1 MHTFRCGKRTS
12 GGKRVS
18 DHSADPASPCGFA
31 TQQQVELQQIAA
43 ARAGTLLSPSQ
54 DPRDPLHMGLLGLAC
69 SGGGIRSATF
79 NLGVLQGLARLG
91 LLRRLDYL
99 STVSGGGYIGSWL
112 SAWVYRA
119 KGGILE
125 VERHLSQGHSGPRA
139 TPADGSA
146 AGASAAEPAAVKWLR
161 RYSNYLT
168 PRLGLLGADTLTAVS
183 IYLRNLLLNQTI
195 LVSLTA
201 VLLLVPWL
209 VILAP
214 HLVSQ
219 FMGAK
224 DIATAGAG
232 AAVPLTLLLFI
243 ALLCAGGG
251 MALAGYQSA
260 WQAGERPALAS
271 FATRSRWVVGLLVM
285 AAFILGW
292 MLPAVKDLSWLWSWS
307 GLLLAFLSL
316 LGGFALGWLKV
327 WRSSD
332 SAQNPLDPA
341 PNSSNPGTNSS
352 DSATNRIRL
361 PTLAS
366 LIGGLAGATLLI
378 ALVWVLVQN
387 LPERV
392 GFSMRLHLL
401 VWGPPLVTLILLLAL
416 TLFLGLAGRAFRDP
430 LREWWGRIGAYQ
442 LHLAL
447 VWLVVSAA
455 TVYGPYAVLY
465 LGNWVQALGGLWGL
479 ITLAG
484 VWAAKSPSTGGR
496 DGSVYLELLAK
507 FAPYLFGIGLLIL
520 VAFGLYHGLER
531 MTGDNLGAL
540 VCTDQSHPAGE
551 RPAYRVQGSVVS
563 QDQKSQ
569 PEPEP
574 QTQPE
579 PQTKTKTVTA
589 TLVELSP
596 RACCKFDDYA
606 AGIEV
611 ALDSL
616 GWQPIVALVL
626 LLVSIGLLTWRVDIN
641 VFSLH
646 MFYRNRLERCYLG
659 ASQGANRSPD
669 PFTNL
674 CSSDAPRLRDLAR
687 SAASGHPQRPL
698 HIINTALNLTNTRNL
713 AWQERKAASFTF
725 TPWYCG
731 YELDP
736 KYPAYQP
743 TEEYVQCPLG
753 WGQPG
758 WISLGLPLTISG
770 AAASPNAGYH
780 TNPVVAFLLTVFNV
794 RLGWWLQNPRYGH
807 VWRKPGPFFSLK
819 PLVQELLG
827 SANEESNFLYLS
839 DGGHFENLGIY
850 ELVRRRCRY
859 IIACD
864 AGCDPD
870 YRFEDLGNAIRKIR
884 VDLGVDIRIDVQ
896 GLIPDPQTKHSR
908 VHCAVGTIPYR
919 DAQGRGARGYLLYL
933 KASLT
938 GDEPADVRQYQAA
951 HGDFPHQSTADQ
963 WFSESQFESY
973 RTLGLHALTEAI
985 EEAARRATATPTGV
999 GCGSPDKNDPA
1010 PGNRH
1015 RCNLEELFAELYEHW
1030 YPPARAQAGAFSRHG
1045 ETLDGLFARIRSDPY
1060 LRFLDAQVYPAWPS
1074 LTARVPEYERPDCCL
1089 GLPDGYQEIR
1099 AGFYLCNALFQ
1110 LMENV
1115 YLDLNLEEEWD
1126 HPDNRGW
1133 MNYFRHWSWSAMVRY
1148 SWAISAPTYGARF
1161 QKFCAHRLG
1170 MEVGQVLCA
1179 KPIPVAALDKVD
1191 LDKVAAAAQSLL
1203 NPIEI
1208 GLVRTLAGAPDLK
1221 GTSLEVLPLRLAV
1234 PNPLLPQAREA
1245 TALYTFAFAL
1255 VQRLPAQGTLTH
1267 HELVYYR
1274 VQNHLRRTNL
1284 GRAGLVQLRRRY
1296 PGLVL
1301 RPRRLP
1307 SAIRDFEH
1315 EHDTEGLQRLWAS
1328 VEAAE

>member
-1 MHTFRCGKRTS
+1 
-12 GGKRVS
+12 
-18 DHSADPASPCGFA
+18 
-31 TQQQVELQQIAA
+31 
-43 ARAGTLLSPSQ
+43 
-54 DPRDPLHMGLLGLAC
+54 MGLLGLAF

-91 LLRRLDYL
+91 LLCRVDYL

-112 SAWVYRA
+112 SAWVHRA
-119 KGGILE
+119 EDGILE
-125 VERHLSQGHSGPRA
+125 VERDLCQGQSGPRV
-139 TPADGSA
+139 TPAAESA
-146 AGASAAEPAAVKWLR
+146 AAASVAEPAAVKWLR
-161 RYSNYLT
+161 SYSNYLT

-195 LVSLTA
+195 LVCLTA

-214 HLVSQ
+214 HPVAQL
-219 FMGAK
+219 MEAIG
-224 DIATAGAG
+224 IATP
-232 AAVPLTLLLFI
+232 VLQTLLWLS
-243 ALLCAGGG
+243 ALLCAGVG
-251 MALAGYQSA
+251 MALAGYTSA
-260 WQAGERPALAS
+260 WQAGECPPLAS
-271 FATRSRWVVGLLVM
+271 FATQSRWVVGLLVT
-285 AAFILGW
+285 AAVILGW
-292 MLPAVKDLSWLWSWS
+292 MLPAIKDLTWLRSGS
-307 GLLLAFLSL
+307 GLLLPCLSL
-316 LGGFALGWLKV
+316 FGGFALGWLLV
-327 WRSSD
+327 AWRSPYPGKISI
-332 SAQNPLDPA
+332 DP
-341 PNSSNPGTNSS
+341 SISSS
-352 DSATNRIRL
+352 DSATNRPRL
-361 PTLAS
+361 PTRAS
-366 LIGGLAGATLLI
+366 LFGGLAGTALMI
-378 ALVWVLVQN
+378 ALVWVLFQY
-387 LPERV
+387 LPEPV

-430 LREWWGRIGAYQ
+430 VREWWGRIGALQ
-442 LHLAL
+442 LHLGL

-455 TVYGPYAVLY
+455 AVYGPYAFLY
-465 LGNWVQALGGLWGL
+465 LSNWVQALGGFWGLITAGLWGL

-520 VAFGLYHGLER
+520 VPFGLYRGFEL
-531 MTGDNLGAL
+531 MTGENLGAS

-551 RPAYRVQGSVVS
+551 RPAYRVQASIVP

-569 PEPEP
+569 A
-574 QTQPE
+574 QIQG
-579 PQTKTKTVTA
+579 QTA
-589 TLVELSP
+589 TAALVELSP
-596 RACCKFDDYA
+596 TPCCEFGHYA
-606 AGIEV
+606 AGIDG
-611 ALDSL
+611 ALDSQGWLPL
-616 GWQPIVALVL
+616 GSWALLLSVL
-626 LLVSIGLLTWRVDIN
+626 LFLIIILPWRVDIN

-659 ASQGANRSPD
+659 ASQRNRKRDRD
-669 PFTNL
+669 PFTDL
-674 CSSDAPRLRDLAR
+674 CPTDAPKLAEL
-687 SAASGHPQRPL
+687 AHSGGCPQRPL
-698 HIINTALNLTNTRNL
+698 HIINTAMNLTRPSNL
-713 AWQERKAASFTF
+713 DWQERKAASFTF

-743 TEEYVQCPLG
+743 TNEYVQRPSLG
-753 WGQPG
+753 SQPG
-758 WISLGLPLTISG
+758 WLSLGLPLTISG

-780 TNPVVAFLLTVFNV
+780 TNPAVAFLLTVFNV
-794 RLGWWLQNPRYGH
+794 RFGWWLQNPRKGH
-807 VWRKPGPFFSLK
+807 VWRKPGPAWSLI

-827 SANEESNFLYLS
+827 STNEESNFLYLS

-884 VDLGVDIRIDVQ
+884 VDLGVDISIDVQ
-896 GLIPDPQTKHSR
+896 GLIPDPQTRHSR

-919 DAQGRGARGYLLYL
+919 DAQGREARGYLLYL

-938 GDEPADVRQYQAA
+938 GDEPADVRQYQAE

-973 RTLGLHALTEAI
+973 RTLGLHALTQAV
-985 EEAARRATATPTGV
+985 EEAARRAKATPTGV
-999 GCGSPDKNDPA
+999 GCESPDKNDPA
-1010 PGNRH
+1010 PGNRD
-1015 RCNLEELFAELYEHW
+1015 RCNLEELFAELNEHW

-1074 LTARVPEYERPDCCL
+1074 LTARVPEYERPDGCL
-1089 GLPDGYQEIR
+1089 GLPASYQEIR

-1115 YLDLNLEEEWD
+1115 YLDLNLEEEWG

-1148 SWAISAPTYGARF
+1148 SWAICAPTYGARF

-1179 KPIPVAALDKVD
+1179 KPIPAAELDRVD
-1191 LDKVAAAAQSLL
+1191 LDKVTAAEPSLL

-1208 GLVRTLAGAPDLK
+1208 GLVRALAGAPYPK

-1234 PNPLLPQAREA
+1234 PNPLLPQARES

-1255 VQRLPAQGTLTH
+1255 IQRPPAQGTPTH

-1274 VQNHLRRTNL
+1274 VQDHLRRTNL

-1307 SAIRDFEH
+1307 SAIHDFEH
-1315 EHDTEGLQRLWAS
+1315 ELDTEGLQRLWAS